1 MNGHSNA
8 TEKSSDPVPL
18 WIGGKEVTTS
28 TTFDVTSPAT
38 GQKLWSS
45 SSVSPEQAVEAIEA
59 AKTAFKTWRKAKPA
73 QIRTILL
80 KAADILDARKDE
92 IAGYMMQETGA
103 LENFIQ
109 FNLQV
114 TAENFRDVAGR
125 AANITGA
132 IPQTGT
138 PGQAALLFKEP
149 YGVVF
154 GIAPWNAPLILGSR
168 AFLYA
173 IAGGNTV
180 VLKGSELS
188 PRTYW
193 ALGSVMKEAGLP
205 DGVLS
210 VNYHRTSDA
219 AAVTE
224 RVIEHAAV
232 RKVNFTG
239 STGTGAIIAAKAGK
253 GMETSWRC
261 LKWVE
266 VY

>member
-1 MNGHSNA
+1 MSNHTNG
-8 TEKSSDPVPL
+8 TPKPSDPVPL
-18 WIGGKEVTTS
+18 WIGGKEVTTT

-45 SSVSPEQAVEAIEA
+45 SSVSPNQAAEAVDA
-59 AKTAFKTWRKAKPA
+59 AQTAFQTWRKTKPA

-80 KAADILDARKDE
+80 AAADILDARRDE
-92 IAGYMMQETGA
+92 IASYMMQETGA
-103 LENFIQ
+103 LDNFTQ

-125 AANITGA
+125 AANIAGA

-138 PGQAALLFKEP
+138 PGQAAFLFKEP

-154 GIAPWNAPLILGSR
+154 GIAPWNAPLILGTR

-173 IAGGNTV
+173 IAAGNTV

-210 VNYHRTSDA
+210 VIFHRTSDA

-253 GMETSWRC
+253 GMGTSWRC
-261 LKWVE
+261 VKWVG
-266 VY
+266 VC